1 MFRTIRPTVL
11 ALFLSI
17 AMAGASRAGLIFQTP
32 SGISP
37 GQSFNVV
44 FLDSIGDTA
53 ISSNI
58 ADYNAA
64 ITSAASGIQYA
75 GGTIGSWSIIGATPT
90 DNGSFAL
97 FTSNL
102 PVYNLQDTLLASTGS
117 GYQSTG
123 PSPSI
128 DQSGALLPAYPVW
141 TGLIALG
148 IPAIASYELGGGG
161 QFPSYGLSGYPPP
174 ADGWGGLAGS
184 PADSPS
190 KTEALYGYAVFTA
203 AVPEPG
209 SLALACMG
217 LVCAAAA
224 RATRRRGAAMS
235 RQTGF
240 RPNPLV
246 TPE

>member
-1 MFRTIRPTVL
+1 MFPTIRPTVL
-11 ALFLSI
+11 GLFLSI
-17 AMAGASRAGLIFQTP
+17 TMAGVSRAGLVFQTP

-53 ISSNI
+53 LSSNI
-58 ADYNAA
+58 ADYKAA
-64 ITSAASGIQYA
+64 ITSAASNIQYA

-90 DNGSFAL
+90 DNGSSAL

-102 PVYNLQDTLLASTGS
+102 PVYDLQGTLLASTGI

-128 DQSGALLPAYPVW
+128 DQSGALLPDYPVW
-141 TGLIALG
+141 TGLISLG
-148 IPAIASYELGGGG
+148 SPAIASYELGGDGPI
-161 QFPSYGLSGYPPP
+161 PSYGLSGYPPP

-190 KTEALYGYAVFTA
+190 KTEALYGFAVFTSPA
-203 AVPEPG
+203 LPEPS
-209 SLALACMG
+209 SLALACLG
-217 LVCAAAA
+217 IVCAAAS
-224 RATRRRGAAMS
+224 RVTRRRGAAMS

-240 RPNPLV
+240 RPKP
-246 TPE
+246 TCDP